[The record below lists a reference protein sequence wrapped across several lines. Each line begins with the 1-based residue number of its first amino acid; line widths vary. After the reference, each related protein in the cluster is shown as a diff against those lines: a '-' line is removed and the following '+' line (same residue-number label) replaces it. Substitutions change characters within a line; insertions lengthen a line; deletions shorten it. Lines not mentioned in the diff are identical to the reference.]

1 AGSATRQACTLC
13 LGRHPHDIYKC
24 AAAILWD
31 GSPAHCRRNSKNR
44 LQDDSGQELCS
55 NWQTSHGCDDK
66 THDSKHSCSG
76 CGRKDH
82 GAQGCSRAQK

>member
-1 AGSATRQACTLC
+1 
-13 LGRHPHDIYKC
+13 HPHDIYKC
-24 AAAILWD
+24 AAATLWD